1 MRAIFY
7 NKEVKMYKDVI
18 RRFFKRVTFTGN
30 TTWVVPENVTSI
42 SVDCVGAKGWN
53 DANCTAGKG
62 GRIQCNLSVTP
73 QQTLYFTIGTIPTNA
88 PTASYNASDIRLNEN
103 ALENRIIVAGGGGS
117 GSYSYSYGIFAA
129 AGGEGGSLVGGTGGT
144 ALRWGYS
151 SSGGTGGTQTSG
163 GTGGT
168 AATPYSRT
176 FVGGV
181 GTLGLGGNG
190 DAIYG
195 GVAGAGGAG
204 YYGGGGG
211 ATSSFADEK
220 TKANAVGG
228 GGGGSSYTD
237 PNLCSGVIHT
247 QGYQNGNGYI
257 SFDYEVAETDGYDYY
272 TETTEIKALR

>member
-1 MRAIFY
+1 MRASFY
-7 NKEVKMYKDVI
+7 NKEVKMYKDVT
-18 RRFFKRVTFTGN
+18 RRFFKRVTFTEN
-30 TTWVVPENVTSI
+30 TTWTVPENVTSLK
-42 SVDCVGAKGWN
+42 VDCVGAKGWN
-53 DANCTAGKG
+53 DANCTAGNG

-73 QQTLYFTIGTIPTNA
+73 QQTLYFTIGTIPTNG

-103 ALENRIIVAGGGGS
+103 ALENRIIIAGGGGS
-117 GSYSYSYGIFAA
+117 GSYSNSYGIFAA
-129 AGGEGGSLVGGTGGT
+129 AGGGGGNLVGGTGGT

-168 AATPYSRT
+168 AATPYTRS

-190 DAIYG
+190 DTYS

-220 TKANAVGG
+220 TLANAAGG
-228 GGGGSSYTD
+228 GGGGSSYAD
-237 PNLCSGVIHT
+237 PNLCSEIIHT

-272 TETTEIKALR
+272 TDTIVIKALK

>member
-1 MRAIFY
+1 MRASFY
-7 NKEVKMYKDVI
+7 NKEVKMYKGVI
-18 RRFFKRVTFTGN
+18 RRFFKRVTFTEN
-30 TTWVVPENVTSI
+30 TTWTVPENVTSI

-73 QQTLYFTIGTIPTNA
+73 QQTLYFTIGTIPTNG

-103 ALENRIIVAGGGGS
+103 ALQNRIIVAGGGGS
-117 GSYSYSYGIFAA
+117 GSYANRYGIFAA
-129 AGGEGGSLVGGTGGT
+129 AGGGGGNLVGGTGGT

-168 AATPYSRT
+168 AATPYSRS

-190 DAIYG
+190 DTYT

-220 TKANAVGG
+220 TKANAAGG

-237 PNLCSGVIHT
+237 PNLCSEVIHT

-257 SFDYEVAETDGYDYY
+257 SFDYEVEETDGYNYY
-272 TETTEIKALR
+272 IETTEIKALR